1 MAEPEPKSRTAKLV
15 LVTPDGIV
23 LGQLQPV
30 PVSTPWWQDTE
41 PVVEAVKTAHG
52 IDAKILRLLDT
63 ELSQPPGGAVTYL
76 AEVDTP
82 VATAPWSGTLET
94 HPLRMLFAEPGGPD
108 ADLSWALSVLAS
120 QNIAPVGRPSQV
132 RTWNLSSIWRI
143 PTRDQT
149 VWLKVVPPF
158 FAHEGRLIAS
168 MQHPNVPHVLGYE
181 GGRILLSEVPG
192 RDMYDADLPA
202 MLAMVKLL
210 VEIQTDWQSRI
221 DELIALGLPDWRE
234 QRLTDLIEDVF
245 VRTQLQLDARDCTSL
260 EKFLD
265 ELPRR
270 FAELDACGIED
281 SLVHGDFHP
290 GNVRELDGTLTLL
303 DWGDAGIGHPMLDQP
318 AFIERVPQDARQAII
333 DYWSQQWLL
342 CRPGSNPKR
351 ASALIGP
358 IAAARQA
365 AIYRG
370 FLDNIEPSERRYHE
384 ADPAVWLN
392 RTADLLRQE

>member
-1 MAEPEPKSRTAKLV
+1 M
-15 LVTPDGIV
+15 
-23 LGQLQPV
+23 
-30 PVSTPWWQDTE
+30 
-41 PVVEAVKTAHG
+41 
-52 IDAKILRLLDT
+52 
-63 ELSQPPGGAVTYL
+63 
-76 AEVDTP
+76 
-82 VATAPWSGTLET
+82 
-94 HPLRMLFAEPGGPD
+94 
-108 ADLSWALSVLAS
+108 
-120 QNIAPVGRPSQV
+120 
-132 RTWNLSSIWRI
+132 
-143 PTRDQT
+143 
-149 VWLKVVPPF
+149 
-158 FAHEGRLIAS
+158 IAS
-168 MQHPNVPHVLGYE
+168 MQHLNVPQVLGFE
-181 GGRILLSEVPG
+181 GGRILLSEIPG

-342 CRPGSNPKR
+342 CRPRSDPKR

-370 FLDNIEPSERRYHE
+370 FLDNIEPSERSYHE